1 MQLPFPKST
10 SDCSYISIVQFLVF
24 YYVILLLILI
34 FKGYENTWKEVV
46 TAWIESNTD
55 FTPKGVYDVVGTK
68 AEIMKW
74 RPNKGIKTA
83 EMQNV
88 EIYKLE
94 WFELKNSQIS

>member
-10 SDCSYISIVQFLVF
+10 SDSSYNLIVWFF
-24 YYVILLLILI
+24 ILILI
-34 FKGYENTWKEVV
+34 SKGTENTWKEVV

-88 EIYKLE
+88 ESY
-94 WFELKNSQIS
+94 